1 MPALSVY
8 IPDALD
14 EEYYRLLRNQVDPAI
29 QIHNGDVPPDDVDV
43 LVEGKPDPEWLRKY
57 SSLQALIIPYAGV
70 PDSTQALMRA
80 HLKIRVYNLHH
91 NAQAVAEHTLAML
104 LALQKN
110 LIPMHNALAQGDWT
124 PRYQSGA
131 HGMLHGSTIL
141 MLGFGAIGQ
150 AIARLLKPF
159 DISIF
164 AVRKNHR
171 NETNPDR
178 DNTKFFTIDSLH
190 DLLPNADFLII
201 TLPLTPSTQ
210 HLISTRE
217 LALLPSHARIIN
229 VGRGA
234 VIEQRSLY
242 SALRSKKIAGAAL
255 DVWYN
260 YPEDILSRK
269 NTHPADLPFHELDN
283 VLLSPHKAG
292 GLAMKEV
299 EELRMQHLADVLNRI
314 LQRDETLIPVNI
326 EAGY

>member
-1 MPALSVY
+1 MTVLSVY

-14 EEYYRLLRNQVDPAI
+14 EEYYRLLRSQVDPAI
-29 QIHNGDVPPDDVDV
+29 QIHNGDDPPDHIDV
-43 LVEGKPDPEWLRKY
+43 LVEGKPDPEWLHKY
-57 SSLQALIIPYAGV
+57 TSLQALVIPYAGV
-70 PDSTQALMRA
+70 PDSTQSLMRA
-80 HLKIRVYNLHH
+80 HPKIRVYNLHH

-110 LIPMHNALAQGDWT
+110 LIPMHNALALGDWT
-124 PRYQSGA
+124 PRYQSGV
-131 HGMLHGSTIL
+131 HGMLQGTTIL
-141 MLGFGAIGQ
+141 VLGFGAIGQ
-150 AIARLLKPF
+150 AIARLLQPF
-159 DISIF
+159 DVSIL

-171 NETNPDR
+171 NGSNPGK
-178 DNTKFFTIDSLH
+178 DNIKSYTIDSLH

-201 TLPLTPSTQ
+201 TLPLTPHTQ

-242 SALRSKKIAGAAL
+242 SALRSKKIAEAAL

-260 YPEDILSRK
+260 YPEDIPSRK
-269 NTHPADLPFHELDN
+269 NTYPADLPFHELDN

-299 EELRMQHLADVLNRI
+299 EEMRMQHLADVLNRI
-314 LQRDETLIPVNI
+314 LQGDETLIPVDI